1 MSTPER
7 VAVVTGAAAGLGQ
20 AYAIRLGRAGFR
32 LALLDLG
39 ASDET
44 STILEGMGVTAH
56 SWACDVSDWD
66 SVESVSKSVVDYFG
80 RSDVLINNAGIYPS
94 SKFDDISPADWRKMM
109 AVNLDG
115 TFYMCRAF
123 VPHMRAKK
131 YGRIVNLSSNAGW
144 INMVGSTAYIASK
157 MGVVGITRGLAAEVG
172 TDGITVNCVAP
183 GMVSTPGTASDGHQ
197 RWFAKL
203 AKRQAIDRVGEVDD
217 ITGAVAFLASDDA
230 GYITG
235 QTILVDGGL
244 ARN

>member
-66 SVESVSKSVVDYFG
+66 SVESVSQSVVDYFG

-123 VPHMRAKK
+123 VPHMRAKSTDASSTCLRTRAGSIWWAAPRTSQAK
-131 YGRIVNLSSNAGW
+131 WESSGLPAALLPRSGR
-144 INMVGSTAYIASK
+144 
-157 MGVVGITRGLAAEVG
+157 
-172 TDGITVNCVAP
+172 
-183 GMVSTPGTASDGHQ
+183 TAS
-197 RWFAKL
+197 R
-203 AKRQAIDRVGEVDD
+203 
-217 ITGAVAFLASDDA
+217 
-230 GYITG
+230 
-235 QTILVDGGL
+235 
-244 ARN
+244 